1 MQYYHGFRKDTVSA
15 GVAIFLLFLALF
27 AFSRLCQAEEA
38 SPTFTLE
45 SSIEYALKH
54 STQTLSSHENVAA
67 AEANKKKQF
76 AEFLPK
82 LSANYTYTRL
92 DEDKAYFPD
101 FVITPQD
108 QYQFVGTFSQPI
120 FSGFSI
126 ITQYDISALGLDIAT
141 LLERE
146 TRQNLILEVKKAYF
160 QLLQKEKLE
169 KVARQA
175 VIQLTAQAD
184 VSKNF
189 YEVGMVPKN
198 DFLQSEV
205 KLANAEQDLVVEQN
219 NVMLAKSRFN
229 TLLRRPVDAPVFV
242 EDVLAYSPF
251 TQAYED
257 CVETAMER
265 RTEMRIADLEVA
277 TAEKEVKLTRTDYY
291 PSIDLKANYYKRGDD
306 PELDGGEG
314 ILFEEEWDIVASASW
329 TFWEWGKT
337 RYGVKEK
344 LSRLSQA
351 RLNRV
356 QVEDNIRQEV
366 KEAYLTVKAAENA
379 ILTVQKAV
387 EQAKENFRMNEE
399 RYKEQVATSTDV
411 LDAQTLLTQTQTKY
425 FNALSAFN
433 ISKAGLNRAMGIE
446 VLTEP

>member
-1 MQYYHGFRKDTVSA
+1 MRYYLGFRKDTGLVGIS
-15 GVAIFLLFLALF
+15 VLLLFLALL
-27 AFSRLCQAEEA
+27 ACARLCQAEDA
-38 SPTFTLE
+38 SSTFTLE

-54 STQTLSSHENVAA
+54 STQMLSSQENVAA

-92 DEDKAYFPD
+92 DEDKAYFTD
-101 FVITPQD
+101 FVIAPQD
-108 QYQFVGTFSQPI
+108 QYQFVGTFTQPI

-126 ITQYDISALGLDIAT
+126 LTQYDISALGLDIAT

-146 TRQNLILEVKKAYF
+146 TRRNLIFEVKKAYF

-169 KVARQA
+169 KVAQQA
-175 VIQLTAQAD
+175 VVQLTAQAK

-189 YEVGMVPKN
+189 YEVGMVPKS

-205 KLANAEQDLVVEQN
+205 ELANAEQDLVVEQN

-229 TLLRRPVDAPVFV
+229 TLIGRPVDAPVTI
-242 EDVLAYSPF
+242 EDVLAYEAF
-251 TQAYED
+251 TQAYEE
-257 CVETAMER
+257 CLETAIQQ

-277 TAEKEVKLTRTDYY
+277 TAEKEVKLTKTDYY
-291 PSIDLKANYYKRGDD
+291 PSIDVKANYYKRGDD

-387 EQAKENFRMNEE
+387 EQARENFRMNEE

-433 ISKAGLNRAMGIE
+433 ISKGGLNRAMGIE